1 MPSRPFRDPSR
12 SFEIL
17 RGPFEILRDP
27 SRSFEAL
34 SRSVR
39 NANRSHWTLWR
50 EAHWPSVRAES
61 PFLVRL
67 GSGLYRWITHLCCPP
82 TPVARHYL
90 IRKHHR
96 SGMSSRQRSASVH
109 TTCTRVRKRFEKC
122 SKRVRKGTCTH
133 AACPPSCQPAPA
145 PTRTCAHA
153 RPRACPPA
161 HLPTRLPTYPPAE
174 DESMKMKGK
183 GSMNLAYTQLPL
195 LFILSLL
202 GTPVQHRLYKRTSG

>member
-1 MPSRPFRDPSR
+1 MPVLLLRLLVPVPVRACAFETLSR
-12 SFEIL
+12 S
-17 RGPFEILRDP
+17 FEILRDP

-109 TTCTRVRKRFEKC
+109 TTCTRVRKGW
-122 SKRVRKGTCTH
+122 KRVRKGFEK
-133 AACPPSCQPAPA
+133 
-145 PTRTCAHA
+145 AHA
-153 RPRACPPA
+153 RMQHARLPASPRLRPPAHVRMHAHAPAHLPTCPRACPPT
-161 HLPTRLPTYPPAE
+161 HLQ
-174 DESMKMKGK
+174 KMK
-183 GSMNLAYTQLPL
+183 A
-195 LFILSLL
+195 
-202 GTPVQHRLYKRTSG
+202 

>member
-1 MPSRPFRDPSR
+1 MCLCVCVPSR

-50 EAHWPSVRAES
+50 EAHWPSVRAGS

-109 TTCTRVRKRFEKC
+109 TTCTRVRKRFEKG
-122 SKRVRKGTCTH
+122 SKRHMHACSMPAFLPARACAHPHMCACTPTRLPTC
-133 AACPPSCQPAPA
+133 PPAPA
-145 PTRTCAHA
+145 
-153 RPRACPPA
+153 PA
-161 HLPTRLPTYPPAE
+161 HLPTCR
-174 DESMKMKGK
+174 
-183 GSMNLAYTQLPL
+183 
-195 LFILSLL
+195 
-202 GTPVQHRLYKRTSG
+202 R